1 MLGEARRIRKWGE
14 EFLPAGLLAVL
25 AVAFVLS
32 IAVRPTGAEIFEKK
46 RYRVYK
52 EKYARG
58 EIIVKFKADA
68 AMGERKK
75 LHRRFGAR
83 VKRVISNIHAHKLAP
98 RRLYQFGVEKI

>member
-1 MLGEARRIRKWGE
+1 MGRRIFTCGM
-14 EFLPAGLLAVL
+14 LAALV
-25 AVAFVLS
+25 FVFVFS
-32 IAVRPTGAEIFEKK
+32 IAVRQTEAEIFEKK